1 MAPLKALVVV
11 AAIAA
16 FLELAMGK
24 NYDVGPTGQWDQTS
38 NYATWASSI
47 KFVPGDTLTF
57 KYTSTHDVVEVTK
70 ANYDSC
76 STSNAI
82 DTHTGGNTVIPL
94 NSTGNRYFICGTP
107 GHCASGMKVEISVA
121 AASSPPTTSP
131 GTPPT
136 LSPPG
141 SAGPSGSPAPP
152 TPPGASAPPPEQSA
166 TNSLNTVQAKFAMI
180 FGFGLLMILA
190 F

>member
-1 MAPLKALVVV
+1 MATLKALMAV

-16 FLELAMGK
+16 ILELAMGK
-24 NYDVGPTGQWDQTS
+24 NYDVGPNGQWDQTS

-47 KFVPGDTLTF
+47 TFVPGDSLTF
-57 KYTSTHDVVEVTK
+57 KYGSTHDVVEVTK

-76 STSNAI
+76 STSGAI
-82 DTHTGGNTVIPL
+82 STHTGGNTVISL
-94 NSTGNRYFICGTP
+94 NSTGKRYFICGTP
-107 GHCASGMKVEISVA
+107 GHCAAGMKVEINVV
-121 AASSPPTTSP
+121 AASSPPTSP

-136 LSPPG
+136 LPPPG

-166 TNSLNTVQAKFAMI
+166 ANILTVQAKFAMG
-180 FGFGLLMILA
+180 FGFGLLMISA